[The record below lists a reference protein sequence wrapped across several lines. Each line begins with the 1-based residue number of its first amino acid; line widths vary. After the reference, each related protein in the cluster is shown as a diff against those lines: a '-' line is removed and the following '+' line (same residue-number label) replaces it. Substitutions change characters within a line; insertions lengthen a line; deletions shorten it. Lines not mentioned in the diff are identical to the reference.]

1 MTSPSFNYFYRVEL
15 TVVRLGDQIQSGT
28 QTIRTKVS
36 KTYNFV
42 SKSLRDAVTPSD
54 RETML
59 PILEAV
65 GEVSLNAGEFLPS
78 TSFSSISILNYRG
91 SFGADR
97 RFSDVLERYTAINQ
111 TINFYVGQSDN
122 FTDMPASWQQIASG
136 QVQSWSTAIGGQ
148 DPTISFQIAPY
159 KISDRVMNLEISRD
173 IVGMENAPDSSLGV
187 ALPIV
192 LNKIHH
198 NQVLPLASYPQ
209 VIPTRISAD
218 GAETA
223 KYALC
228 TLMYQKTKARVM
240 TNYYV
245 KKPWETDAN
254 VWTPISFT
262 RQADSYLSP
271 PVPAAVVSL
280 NQYAALAAKIPEH
293 AAGSNASGFITTG
306 VTFLARG
313 AGSVGRVS
321 NAYLSAFI
329 LRVNRNTYSVVDE
342 VARGKAALATYDS
355 QNNLGS
361 GYTFNVTVSFNSP
374 AVVELMAD
382 RSNDFYIGYEVT
394 NYSAGGDMNFY
405 VHPTSTP
412 TIAKVQ
418 GATES
423 NDWKI
428 ILPTPSTIV
437 CHQLDVVTATANV
450 HESTYSKDGFT
461 YASLTLSQ
469 PAPDTG
475 QTNPP
480 LDSLGLV
487 ALVEGF
493 NDYTTNNRIK
503 DAYNALYYFS
513 LEWNGEAWVDV
524 NAVDISTLYS
534 SHYLPLLSDNA
545 VNTQRSRYLTGIF
558 DTKVTYSQVI
568 TEIARG
574 SAAKI
579 GIFSSKKLFIYPWG
593 ITAAP
598 AFNIPQ
604 ADIIPLSWEMR
615 DPSTVMNRTSIAFD
629 KIYAIEESMDS
640 GDGYAYA
647 IDFSSPDYLPVQ
659 QITEESRAL
668 YGVQNIVEN
677 KFNVF
682 GYSDYYAGVG
692 VPGYLTGGPS
702 NSQPVVGG
710 TVVFSV
716 DFLAEY
722 YMTRFALP
730 AVYCSFV
737 IPWHRYNSIKMFD
750 VITFAHSEFP
760 AFYGTDPSARPGV
773 VISGSNTT
781 PVPNAGYG
789 QELTRAQTYR
799 GLVEGISYVMA
810 MEHAPAIRLTV
821 LVLLNREFDPT

>member
-15 TVVRLGDQIQSGT
+15 TVVRIGDQIESGT

-42 SKSLRDAVTPSD
+42 SKSLRDATTPSD
-54 RETML
+54 RETMI
-59 PILEAV
+59 PILESV

-97 RFSDVLERYTAINQ
+97 RFSDVLERFTAINQ

-122 FTDMPASWQQIASG
+122 FTNMPASWQQISSG
-136 QVQSWSTAIGGQ
+136 QVQSWSTALGGQ

-159 KISDRVMNLEISRD
+159 KISEKVMNLEVSRD
-173 IVGMENAPDSSLGV
+173 IVGMENAPDSSLGL

-192 LNKIHH
+192 LNKIH
-198 NQVLPLASYPQ
+198 NTQVLPISSYPQ
-209 VIPTRISAD
+209 VIPTRISTD

-228 TLMYQKTKARVM
+228 TLMYQATKARVM

-245 KKPWETDAN
+245 KKPWETDAD
-254 VWTPISFT
+254 VWTAISFT
-262 RQADSYLSP
+262 RDVNSYLSGTT
-271 PVPAAVVSL
+271 AGRAL
-280 NQYAALAAKIPEH
+280 NVYLAEAYRIPEH
-293 AAGSNASGFITTG
+293 AAGSNATGFIVQG
-306 VTFLARG
+306 VTFLAIG
-313 AGSVGRVS
+313 GSSNPTRVS
-321 NAYLSAFI
+321 GASLAVSI
-329 LRVNRNTYSVVDE
+329 LRVDKDTYTVIDE
-342 VARGKAALATYDS
+342 VAQGRVQLNNYDAS
-355 QNNLGS
+355 NNVS
-361 GYTFNVTVSFNSP
+361 GTNFNVNVSFVQP
-374 AVVELMAD
+374 TVLELMAD
-382 RSNDFYIGYEVT
+382 RSYDFYLTYEST
-394 NYSAGGDMNFY
+394 GWSAGDMAFRL
-405 VHPTSTP
+405 HPTDSRLMVKQTGG
-412 TIAKVQ
+412 TT
-418 GATES
+418 G
-423 NDWKI
+423 DWSI
-428 ILPTPSTIV
+428 ISPAPSTVIA
-437 CHQLDVVTATANV
+437 HKLRIVTATSVA
-450 HESTYSKDGFT
+450 HESTNSKDGFT

-475 QTNPP
+475 QTNAA
-480 LDSLGLV
+480 LDCLSIV
-487 ALVEGF
+487 ALVEGL
-493 NDYTTNNRIK
+493 NDYTTNARVR

-513 LEWNGEAWVDV
+513 LEWDGEKWVDV
-524 NAVDISTLYS
+524 SAVDSSTLLN
-534 SHYLPLLSDNA
+534 SHYLPLLSDNSA
-545 VNTQRSRYLTGIF
+545 VGTQRARYITGIF
-558 DTKVTYSQVI
+558 DSKVTYSQVI
-568 TEIARG
+568 TEIARA

-579 GIFSSKKLFIYPWG
+579 GIFSSKKLFMYPWG
-593 ITAAP
+593 VTATP

-615 DPSTVMNRTSIAFD
+615 DPSTVMNRISVAFG
-629 KIYAIEESMDS
+629 KVYALEESVDS
-640 GDGYAYA
+640 IDGYAYA
-647 IDFSSPDYLPVQ
+647 IDFSSPAYLPVQ

-677 KFNVF
+677 KFSVF
-682 GYSDYYAGVG
+682 GYSDYYAMVG

-702 NSQPVVGG
+702 NSQPVEAGV
-710 TVVFSV
+710 VVFSV

-750 VITFAHSEFP
+750 VINFSHSEFP

-773 VISGSNTT
+773 VISGSSTT
-781 PVPNAGYG
+781 SVPNAGYG

-799 GLVEGISYVMA
+799 GLVEGLSYVMA

>member
-1 MTSPSFNYFYRVEL
+1 MTAPSFNYFYRVEL
-15 TVVRLGDQIQSGT
+15 TVVRLGDQIESGT

-42 SKSLRDAVTPSD
+42 SKSLRDAVTPND
-54 RETML
+54 RETMI
-59 PILEAV
+59 PILESV

-78 TSFSSISILNYRG
+78 TSFSSISILNHRG

-159 KISDRVMNLEISRD
+159 KISDRVMNLEVSRD

-198 NQVLPLASYPQ
+198 NQVLPLTSYPQ
-209 VIPTRISAD
+209 VIPTRISTD

-228 TLMYQKTKARVM
+228 TLMYQATKARVM

-245 KKPWETDAN
+245 KKPWETDADA
-254 VWTPISFT
+254 WTAISFT
-262 RQADSYLSP
+262 RDVDSYLTTTG
-271 PVPAAVVSL
+271 AARAL
-280 NQYAALAAKIPEH
+280 NTYVAEAYRIPEH
-293 AAGSNASGFITTG
+293 AAGSNATGFIAQG
-306 VTFLARG
+306 VTFSAVG
-313 AGSVGRVS
+313 GSSNPSRVS
-321 NAYLSAFI
+321 TASIAVSI
-329 LRVNRNTYSVVDE
+329 LRVDRDTYTVIGD
-342 VARGKAALATYDS
+342 VAKGRVQLNNYDAL
-355 QNNLGS
+355 NNIS
-361 GYTFNVTVSFNSP
+361 GNNFTVNVSFDQP
-374 AVVELMAD
+374 VVLELMAD
-382 RSNDFYIGYEVT
+382 RSYDFYLAYEATGWAAGDMTFRLHPTASRSMVKV
-394 NYSAGGDMNFY
+394 AGGN
-405 VHPTSTP
+405 T
-412 TIAKVQ
+412 
-418 GATES
+418 G
-423 NDWKI
+423 DWSI
-428 ILPTPSTIV
+428 ISPAPSTVIA
-437 CHQLDVVTATANV
+437 HKLRIVTATSVA

-480 LDSLGLV
+480 LDSLNLV
-487 ALVEGF
+487 ALVEGL
-493 NDYTTNNRIK
+493 NDYTTNNRIR
-503 DAYNALYYFS
+503 DAYNALYYLS
-513 LEWNGEAWVDV
+513 LEWNGEQWVDV
-524 NAVDISTLYS
+524 NAVDITTLYS

-545 VNTQRSRYLTGIF
+545 VNTQRSRYITGIF

-593 ITAAP
+593 LTADP

-615 DPSTVMNRTSIAFD
+615 DPSTVMNRISIAFD
-629 KIYAIEESMDS
+629 KIYALEESMDS
-640 GDGYAYA
+640 ADGYAYA

-737 IPWHRYNSIKMFD
+737 IPWHRYSSIKMFD

-760 AFYGTDPSARPGV
+760 AFYGTDPNARPGV